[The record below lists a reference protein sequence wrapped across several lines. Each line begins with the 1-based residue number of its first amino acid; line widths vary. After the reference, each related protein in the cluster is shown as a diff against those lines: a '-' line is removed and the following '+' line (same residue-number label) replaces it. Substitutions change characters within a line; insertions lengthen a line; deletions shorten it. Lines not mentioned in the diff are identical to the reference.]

1 MRFQENYSSVPR
13 RTNLGGPKPA
23 KMLLPVDR
31 KAGVKP
37 GPGIPQPDRK
47 NVPVGGVPP
56 KGALPLENKA
66 KANVRKPRKWIPVIE
81 VKPNIK
87 PKRGVTLIELLI
99 GIGIMAVLMIIA
111 SPHFRGYLLNT
122 NLRSAAREIEA
133 DIEELKQ
140 RAITENNT
148 FEIVFDTVQNR
159 YTIQQG
165 GNPLEVK
172 TPTTYSQDI
181 RIASAPFGGGSTIAF
196 QTRGTATAGS
206 VNLTNS
212 RGSSATVSINIS
224 GRTYVQFNML

>member
-1 MRFQENYSSVPR
+1 MKFQENLSPIPR
-13 RTNLGGPKPA
+13 RTGLGNPKPA
-23 KMLLPVDR
+23 RVAPPVDR
-31 KAGVKP
+31 KAGARLSP
-37 GPGIPQPDRK
+37 GMILPERRSAA
-47 NVPVGGVPP
+47 VVGMPP
-56 KGALPLENKA
+56 KGVLPLENKP
-66 KANVRKPRKWIPVIE
+66 KSNVRKPRKWIPVIE

-99 GIGIMAVLMIIA
+99 GIGIMMVVMTIA
-111 SPHFRGYLLNT
+111 SPHFRAYILNT
-122 NLRSAAREIEA
+122 NLRTAAREIEA
-133 DIEELKQ
+133 DIEDLKQ

-165 GNPLEVK
+165 GNPLQVK
-172 TPTTYSQDI
+172 TPTVYSQDI

-212 RGSSATVSINIS
+212 RGSMATVSINIS

>member
-1 MRFQENYSSVPR
+1 MRFQESFSPVNR
-13 RTNLGGPKPA
+13 RTNLGNPKPVKVA
-23 KMLLPVDR
+23 PQVDR
-31 KAGVKP
+31 RTGAKLNP
-37 GPGIPQPDRK
+37 GMIPPERRTAS
-47 NVPVGGVPP
+47 VSGMPP
-56 KGALPLENKA
+56 KGALPLENKP
-66 KANVRKPRKWIPVIE
+66 KPNVRKPRKWIPVIE
-81 VKPNIK
+81 IKPNIK

-99 GIGIMAVLMIIA
+99 GIGIMTVLMTIA

-122 NLRSAAREIEA
+122 NLRSAARELEA
-133 DIEELKQ
+133 DIEDLKQ

-148 FEIVFDTVQNR
+148 FEIVFDAFQNR

-165 GNPLEVK
+165 GNPVQVK

-181 RIASAPFGGGSTIAF
+181 RIASAPFGGGSTVAF

-212 RGSSATVSINIS
+212 RGSTATVSINIS

>member
-1 MRFQENYSSVPR
+1 MRLQKSFFPANR
-13 RTNLGGPKPA
+13 RSNLGNLRPGKITPQA
-23 KMLLPVDR
+23 DR
-31 KAGVKP
+31 KAGAKLNP
-37 GPGIPQPDRK
+37 GMILPDRRGAA
-47 NVPVGGVPP
+47 VSGMPP
-56 KGALPLENKA
+56 KGALLLENKP
-66 KANVRKPRKWIPVIE
+66 KANARKPRKWIPVIE

-99 GIGIMAVLMIIA
+99 GIGIMTVVMTIA

-148 FEIVFDTVQNR
+148 FEIVFDTVANR

-165 GNPLEVK
+165 GNPVEVK
-172 TPTTYSQDI
+172 TPTTYSRDI
-181 RIASAPFGGGSTIAF
+181 RIASAPFGGGSTVAF

-212 RGSSATVSINIS
+212 RGSMATVSINIS